1 MNRQIIKPDST
12 DFMVKLKI
20 LKRYIGKRV
29 AIVIEEIK
37 NDELK
42 KTIYSKPSDIFKDCT
57 VNLSSFKFNRL
68 EANSY
73 D

>member
-12 DFMVKLKI
+12 DFTVKLKI
-20 LKRYIGKRV
+20 PKRYIGKKV

-37 NDELK
+37 NDEQK
-42 KTIYSKPSDIFKDCT
+42 KLNVSKPSDIFKDCS
-57 VNLSSFKFNRL
+57 VNLSNFKFNRL
-68 EANSY
+68 DANSY